1 MDVTIKLAE
10 FAVNTGFEDIPTE
23 VIEKGKER
31 FIDTIGCILGGC
43 NEEVAKIILRYLEGI
58 GGTPDSRIIGCGHKT
73 SIQNA
78 ALANGTIGHALD
90 FDDSQLSFIGHPS
103 VAILPAVL
111 AIAEKERASGK
122 KVLEAFLVGFE
133 AVCKIGRGVNPKLYN
148 NGWHAT
154 SAIGVLGAAIAACK
168 LLELNVDEMSSA
180 MGIAASQACGL
191 RENFGT
197 MTKPFHAGKAAEAG
211 VISAMLA
218 KGGFTAAKNI
228 LEGKRGFCSTL
239 SGEYDLD
246 KIIDNPGDPY
256 EIVSPGV
263 HTKPYPSCLATH
275 SIIDATIFLAKE
287 NNIDAKDVESV
298 ECGVGS
304 LAIEVLIHD
313 SPKTSLE
320 GKFSAQFAT
329 AISLLDR
336 RASLDQFT
344 DKKVQD
350 SKTVN
355 LMKKIKMVAHPDLAE
370 IPMPSRSIITIKMKD
385 GREFLKRVDAAKG
398 SPENPLSKE
407 EIVEKYRDCSEP
419 VIGRE
424 KVDRSIDMIWNLDKI
439 EDINQLMDMVS
450 AEK

>member
-1 MDVTIKLAE
+1 MD
-10 FAVNTGFEDIPTE
+10 
-23 VIEKGKER
+23 
-31 FIDTIGCILGGC
+31 
-43 NEEVAKIILRYLEGI
+43 
-58 GGTPDSRIIGCGHKT
+58 
-73 SIQNA
+73 
-78 ALANGTIGHALD
+78 
-90 FDDSQLSFIGHPS
+90 
-103 VAILPAVL
+103 
-111 AIAEKERASGK
+111 
-122 KVLEAFLVGFE
+122 
-133 AVCKIGRGVNPKLYN
+133 
-148 NGWHAT
+148 
-154 SAIGVLGAAIAACK
+154 
-168 LLELNVDEMSSA
+168 
-180 MGIAASQACGL
+180 
-191 RENFGT
+191 
-197 MTKPFHAGKAAEAG
+197 
-211 VISAMLA
+211 
-218 KGGFTAAKNI
+218 
-228 LEGKRGFCSTL
+228 
-239 SGEYDLD
+239 
-246 KIIDNPGDPY
+246 
-256 EIVSPGV
+256 
-263 HTKPYPSCLATH
+263 
-275 SIIDATIFLAKE
+275 
-287 NNIDAKDVESV
+287 
-298 ECGVGS
+298 S

-407 EIVEKYRDCSEP
+407 EIVKKYRDCSEP